1 MFKLLKNLNRKDW
14 MLAFCCLV
22 LVVSQVYF
30 ELRMPDYMSTITRL
44 VQTEGSAMKDILVN
58 GAYMIGCALASFIL
72 MSIAGYLVQQFLQI
86 FL

>member
-72 MSIAGYLVQQFLQI
+72 MSIAGYFSATVFSN
-86 FL
+86 F